1 MQEAGLIDY
10 THFHLVCGCSEYK
23 KAEFDS
29 TIASMENDSAE
40 WQKNVK
46 KYREKY
52 THLNYY
58 TSQQLLDLRK
68 ELGILKK
75 NPEFPASRLLKQLL
89 LSVTPNPSQS
99 KIASAISNAVKN
111 MSKNASSIGMQL
123 QQKNNFSVKSAVPAF
138 DLTSLSEERKGIL
151 KAFRDDYDFKV
162 SVILAAYSELEEDA
176 DEDDVRE
183 WCIEHEHEFKD
194 EEEVD
199 LSAVMSAESN
209 ENEDPIAEDDPL
221 VLELLEEEYSLVI
234 AIEAVQ
240 KAKQD
245 PQLAR
250 EIASELNVGRYTET
264 SASVEEHEW

>member
-68 ELGILKK
+68 ELGMLKK
-75 NPEFPASRLLKQLL
+75 NPEFPASRALKQLL

-123 QQKNNFSVKSAVPAF
+123 QKKKNFSAKSAVPAF
-138 DLTSLSEERKGIL
+138 DLTSLSEERKEIL
-151 KAFRDDYDFKV
+151 KAFRNDYDFKV
-162 SVILAAYSELEEDA
+162 SVILAAFSELEEDA
-176 DEDDVRE
+176 DEEEVRE
-183 WCIEHEHEFKD
+183 WCMEHEHEFKD

-199 LSAVMSAESN
+199 LSVIMSAESN
-209 ENEDPIAEDDPL
+209 EDLIAKDNPL